1 MEGNRVMNYR
11 PIATAVAVVGLLLA
25 SCTSSNTPTQTT
37 QSNASYDSQFR
48 EQTRSAAQNYQS
60 GGQLNENKTDQ
71 PVTIMLLS
79 METGDV
85 HPGEDYYVYAVV
97 DDPQKRA
104 NLQYTWSVANG
115 DVNEVPESE
124 RGRLMTIVENEYQTS
139 GTAGPQTE
147 TETGAVGAEG
157 AGAQAPPGAA
167 PPSGFQ
173 RPGGAGAAGAT
184 GAAGRGF
191 GSGPVSGGASSGGV
205 PANSGTGPPPEGGGA
220 GADIT
225 PPGAGATPGSGA
237 EKVVRSD
244 SGDETGSKTDQEQ
257 TDKQKADQQKSDT
270 ESTGEDQGQGSEEG
284 TGSEDPQPGKESASV
299 MERRMVAG
307 PDSESQ
313 GDDGSASSDDQS
325 DTKDAADK
333 TDESQDSQDAA
344 DQSRANVEG
353 PAEVAERISQ
363 GAESANALRNDAV
376 LAGEPDDNAPL
387 SEQYN
392 KWKEGEGEFRRQPL
406 GPYGKDTETEK
417 VDSEDSYQESSFT
430 TDEPF
435 ILWTPKMPGET
446 TIYMKVTYKGEDLT
460 DPRSLDVTVRLKDPT
475 VTLSSDFPDVVRE
488 DEYVFVKLDGDNIP
502 SFYKGLFTLEYD
514 FNKLSFRD
522 AELGDFFDDAP
533 SASLYYAQP
542 DKTEGKVL
550 LAIDSNTEL
559 VNLSGSGELVYAKF
573 KAKEDIGDMA
583 DTGLTLVSDASARY
597 ILDRNGENVLPQPVD
612 YPIFR
617 TSVTA
622 PPQLATFNRENT
634 PGAPL
639 TGGTQPGG
647 ADAQQGRTQ
656 AGGNLAQQSQGASR
670 PGTPTTGGAGI
681 PLGPGLTGGTTGT
694 QSGTQ
699 TPIPLGPGAGGVAP
713 GTGGVAQ
720 GVTGGVSG
728 GVSGTSS
735 EGTGSETKQDQESAQ
750 TQGEDIGP
758 KQLPPTGA
766 QEPVVNEEANV
777 ALITAIRDASL
788 ESMINALRQGADP
801 NWIDP
806 QSGKTALHMAVL
818 DGNLAE
824 VRTLLGRGADR
835 NLPSAE
841 GKTAID
847 YATENNLTE
856 VLDELQN
863 APVVTR

>member
-1 MEGNRVMNYR
+1 MEGNRVMKYR
-11 PIATAVAVVGLLLA
+11 VTASAVAVLGLLVA
-25 SCTSSNTPTQTT
+25 ACTSSNTPTQTT

-60 GGQLNENKTDQ
+60 GGQLDENKTDQ

-115 DVNEVPESE
+115 DVSEVPESE

-139 GTAGPQTE
+139 GTAGPQTA
-147 TETGAVGAEG
+147 TETGAVGTEG
-157 AGAQAPPGAA
+157 GGAQAPPGAA

-173 RPGGAGAAGAT
+173 RPGGAGATGAA

-191 GSGPVSGGASSGGV
+191 GTGPVAGGTSTGGV
-205 PANSGTGPPPEGGGA
+205 PANPGTGPPPEGGGA

-225 PPGAGATPGSGA
+225 PPGAGATPGSGP

-244 SGDETGSKTDQEQ
+244 SGDNTGSETDQEQ
-257 TDKQKADQQKSDT
+257 TDKEKADQQKSDA
-270 ESTGEDQGQGSEEG
+270 ESTGGDQSEGSG
-284 TGSEDPQPGKESASV
+284 DATGSEDPQPGKESASV

-313 GDDGSASSDDQS
+313 GDDEGASSDDQS

-333 TDESQDSQDAA
+333 TDETDDSQDASE
-344 DQSRANVEG
+344 QSRANVEG

-387 SEQYN
+387 AEQYE

-406 GPYGKDTETEK
+406 GPYGNDTETEK
-417 VDSEDSYQESSFT
+417 VASDESYQESSFT

-475 VTLSSDFPDVVRE
+475 VELSTDFPEVVRE
-488 DEYVFVKLDGDNIP
+488 DEYVFVKLEADNIP

-522 AELGDFFDDAP
+522 AELGDFFDDSP

-542 DKTEGKVL
+542 DKTAGKVL

-559 VNLSGSGELVYAKF
+559 VNLSGSGELVYVKF

-622 PPQLATFNRENT
+622 PPQLATFNRQNT
-634 PGAPL
+634 PGAPV
-639 TGGTQPGG
+639 TGGTQPGAG
-647 ADAQQGRTQ
+647 AQPGGTQ
-656 AGGNLAQQSQGASR
+656 AGGSLAQQTQGASR

-713 GTGGVAQ
+713 GTGGVSQ
-720 GVTGGVSG
+720 GVTGGVSE
-728 GVSGTSS
+728 GVGTS
-735 EGTGSETKQDQESAQ
+735 GDRIVNDTGQEQQPAES
-750 TQGEDIGP
+750 QGEFVGP
-758 KQLPPTGA
+758 KQPAQPGS

-777 ALITAIRDASL
+777 ALINAIRDASL
-788 ESMINALRQGADP
+788 ESMIDALRQGADP

-824 VRTLLGRGADR
+824 VHTLLSRGADR
-835 NLPSAE
+835 NLLSSE
-841 GKTAID
+841 GKSAID
-847 YATENNLTE
+847 YATENNLTDI
-856 VLDELQN
+856 LDELQN